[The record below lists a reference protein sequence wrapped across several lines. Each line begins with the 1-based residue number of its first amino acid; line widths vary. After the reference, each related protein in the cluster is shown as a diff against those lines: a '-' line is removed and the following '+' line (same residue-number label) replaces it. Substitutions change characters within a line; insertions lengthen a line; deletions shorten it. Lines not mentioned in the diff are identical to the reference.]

1 MNCNAYLDLKQAL
14 VRKFTTV
21 RGSLAVLY
29 KRNTGEVLGR
39 LACGVVSN
47 QNIIPET
54 GKLWSSAGELLLEAS
69 LGDPKLRELMTDL
82 DVCLCEVTTARKLG
96 GNKKGEALYVNK
108 GWCAKCKLGRKC
120 PATRMKEVDL
130 DAE

>member
-1 MNCNAYLDLKQAL
+1 MNWNVYLDLKQAL

-39 LACGVVSN
+39 LACGVASN
-47 QNIIPET
+47 RNIIPET

-69 LGDPKLRELMTDL
+69 LDDPKLRELMTGL

-96 GNKKGEALYVNK
+96 GSKKGEALHVNK
-108 GWCAKCKLGRKC
+108 DWCAKCKLGRKC

-130 DAE
+130 NAE